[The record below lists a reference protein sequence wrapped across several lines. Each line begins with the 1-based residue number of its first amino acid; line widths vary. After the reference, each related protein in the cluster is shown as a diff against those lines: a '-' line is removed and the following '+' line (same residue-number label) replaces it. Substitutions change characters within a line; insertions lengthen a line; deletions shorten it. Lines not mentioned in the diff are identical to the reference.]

1 MGIHVGHWRVGV
13 IGLEGTVKQGS
24 SGVTVL
30 AMDSDS
36 HVVLCKAALGDIPSG
51 KAGYAIG
58 CLLMNTTDG
67 KLYSNSSATSCSFV
81 KVSTA

>member
-1 MGIHVGHWRVGV
+1 MVMHAGHWRVGV
-13 IGLEGTVKQGS
+13 LGLEGTVKQGD

-30 AMDSDS
+30 ARDSDS
-36 HVVLCKAALGDIPSG
+36 NVVLCKCAVGNIPAS
-51 KAGYAIG
+51 KAGYAVG

-67 KLYSNSSATSCSFV
+67 KLYSNSSATVSNFV

>member
-1 MGIHVGHWRVGV
+1 MGMHAAYWRVGV
-13 IGLEGTVKQGS
+13 IGLEGTVKVAD

-30 AMDSDS
+30 AIDSDS
-36 HVVLCKAALGDIPSG
+36 NVVFCKAALGNIPSG

-67 KLYSNSSATSCSFV
+67 KLYSNSSVTSCSFV